1 MTTRRALEPGDVLL
15 ARLPQLAPPGTE
27 QSGIRPVVVVAL
39 PDRVGMPRYPMIV
52 AAPMTTR
59 LGAWTRSS
67 PALYPVLE
75 VGMGGLTQPSAV
87 MLDHVRG
94 VDAVRVVR
102 PLGRLSGEEYAPIRS
117 GLERMF
123 GLEPDAE
130 PDADE
135 KSANEGEAI

>member
-1 MTTRRALEPGDVLL
+1 MTTRRALAPGDVLL

-39 PDRVGMPRYPMIV
+39 PDRVGVPRYPMIV

-75 VGMGGLTQPSAV
+75 VGMGGLTQLSAV
-87 MLDHVRG
+87 MLDHLRG

-102 PLGRLSGEEYAPIRS
+102 PLGRLSDEEYAPIRS

-123 GLEPDAE
+123 GLEPEAE
-130 PDADE
+130 
-135 KSANEGEAI
+135 EAVRRAR

>member
-1 MTTRRALEPGDVLL
+1 MKTRRARARGDVLL
-15 ARLPQLAPPGTE
+15 PAAARPPGTE

-39 PDRVGMPRYPMIV
+39 PDRVGVPCYPMIV
-52 AAPMTTR
+52 TAPMTTR
-59 LGAWTRSS
+59 LGAWTRSA

-117 GLERMF
+117 GLERVF
-123 GLEPDAE
+123 GLEPDAPE
-130 PDADE
+130 NNSDE
-135 KSANEGEAI
+135 GRA